1 MGQRIAFAVFVG
13 AILVTTGALA
23 ACPVQPV
30 QPAQPKNHP
39 AKVHKPSN
47 DCVDFNALPQIS
59 EHIVAAEPAATP
71 IKAAPAA
78 PPDPVNPT
86 YYGPTLGLSKPDP
99 GVRPAPTVGYKW
111 SLD

>member
-13 AILVTTGALA
+13 AILASTGALA
-23 ACPVQPV
+23 ACPAP
-30 QPAQPKNHP
+30 PAPPKDHH
-39 AKVHKPSN
+39 AKAQKPSN

-59 EHIVAAEPAATP
+59 EHIVAAEPAAAP
-71 IKAAPAA
+71 IKAIPAA
-78 PPDPVNPT
+78 PPDPLNSVYN
-86 YYGPTLGLSKPDP
+86 GPTLGLSKPEP

>member
-1 MGQRIAFAVFVG
+1 MGQRIAFAVVVG
-13 AILVTTGALA
+13 AILASTGALA
-23 ACPVQPV
+23 ACPAP
-30 QPAQPKNHP
+30 PTQPKDHH

-59 EHIVAAEPAATP
+59 EHIVAAEPATAP
-71 IKAAPAA
+71 IKATPAA
-78 PPDPVNPT
+78 PLLPDNPV
-86 YYGPTLGLSKPDP
+86 YIGPTLGLTKPEP